1 MRWLLPVLLLSATGA
16 LAHDAD
22 LVVVRL
28 EPGPEPG
35 LLVETVTLTG
45 ATLALLAP
53 IDADGDLSLSQGDL
67 DARQKALRVGFWD
80 EVPVQAGG
88 RPCEWRE
95 EKATL
100 KEGFVELQAQLRCA
114 EGELRQ
120 DFKILRVLPAN
131 YRVTFNAQPIGDE
144 AGPRFAQG
152 TFTTITVPR
161 QPGGPSLE
169 HLLSPRWL
177 AAGALL
183 LVAGGW
189 WAWRSLRRR

>member
-1 MRWLLPVLLLSATGA
+1 MRWLLPVLVLSAAGA

-28 EPGPEPG
+28 EPGPQPG
-35 LLVETVTLTG
+35 LLVETITLTG
-45 ATLALLAP
+45 ATLAMLAP
-53 IDADGDLSLSQGDL
+53 IDADGDLSLTQADL
-67 DARQKALRVGFWD
+67 DARHKALSVGFWD
-80 EVPVQAGG
+80 EVPVGAAG
-88 RPCEWRE
+88 RPCERMG

-100 KEGFVELQAQLRCA
+100 KEGFVELQAQLRCG

-131 YRVTFNAQPIGDE
+131 YKVAFNAQPLGDE

-152 TFTTITVPR
+152 TFSTITVPR
-161 QPGGPSLE
+161 APPRAALE
-169 HLLSPRWL
+169 QPRWL

-183 LVAGGW
+183 LVLLAGAG
-189 WAWRSLRRR
+189 WAWRSRLRRR